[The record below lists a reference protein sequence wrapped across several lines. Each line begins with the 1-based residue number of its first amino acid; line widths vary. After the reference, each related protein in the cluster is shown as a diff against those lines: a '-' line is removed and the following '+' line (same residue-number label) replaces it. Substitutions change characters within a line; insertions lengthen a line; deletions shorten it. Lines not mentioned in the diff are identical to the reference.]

1 MNLAL
6 SDEQVFE
13 AGGRQ
18 APLPATPHTRT
29 GATA

>member
-1 MNLAL
+1 MSLAL
-6 SDEQVFE
+6 SDDQVFA
-13 AGGRQ
+13 AGAGQ

>member
-13 AGGRQ
+13 PGGGQ
-18 APLPATPHTRT
+18 APLPTTPRTTT
-29 GATA
+29 GAPR